1 MKAGDRLVLPRD
13 LIISAP
19 SSLSAETQ
27 ARLGATAEERIVT
40 RPHSRAR
47 SLVIDA
53 DGAAFL
59 EQFRSP
65 STVVEAV
72 LRHAEA
78 SGEPPEAILDAATP
92 MLLRLR
98 EQRFIVVEGELAAAS
113 IEPTLARGAFVG
125 DVEIIRCVHLFEN
138 VEVYEA
144 NRGTAAV
151 ALKILRDGASADS
164 LEMLEREAAILTH
177 LGGRYAPAL
186 LSRGTFEG
194 RPYLVQSWAGGL
206 PVTAAAAALRDGTP
220 PLSELLALA
229 SSLTAAYAWLHEH
242 DVVHGDVHGGNI
254 RAGADGS
261 ITLLDFGLSRSAA
274 AAHLP
279 APRRGGLADFF
290 EPEYCAAF
298 LNGRPIPAASA
309 ASDQYALA
317 ALVYLLLTGTPR
329 QELSLDRDLWLRQVS
344 AGGMRPFSDPW
355 PALESVLARALDRDP
370 AARFATCSDLRD
382 AFDRAVRE
390 RRQTATPAPA
400 PHAAFLQRVIERYVP
415 NGVLPGREVID
426 GIRGPRCSFNYGAA
440 GIAWFLYRLATLRGD
455 ARLLAAADVWC
466 AHAQARSREEGAFA
480 SAEVRITPETVGELS
495 PFHYVSGLH
504 LTQAL
509 VARAMGDDQR
519 THQSAR
525 AFAAACSALGES
537 PDLTL
542 GWGSVLLGCA
552 TLVDALPDP
561 FTAPVVPLGNRAAAA
576 MTAWLSEREGTDPNV
591 RWLGLAHGWA
601 GFLYALLRWSEA
613 SGAELPLV
621 ARQRLQWLGN
631 AGRRSGDA
639 ISWPYGPGEGPA
651 DRIAHTGWCHGSAG
665 YVLLWTLADEL
676 LGGGFLALARGA
688 AAHLRASLARDRNAN
703 GSLCCGF
710 AGQGYALLALHRR
723 TGEREPLALAEELC
737 GRAIACAPNTNRP
750 DSLYKG
756 DPGIAL
762 LVEELARPALACM
775 PLVESERWGRYA
787 D

>member
-13 LIISAP
+13 LIISFP
-19 SSLSAETQ
+19 SSLSTETQ
-27 ARLGATAEERIVT
+27 VRLNATAEERVVT

-53 DGAAFL
+53 DAAVFL

-78 SGEPPEAILDAATP
+78 SGEPPEAILEAATP

-98 EQRFIVVEGELAAAS
+98 QQQFIVVEGELAAAP
-113 IEPTLARGAFVG
+113 IEATLAPGAFVDG
-125 DVEIIRCVHLFEN
+125 VAVLRCVHLFEN
-138 VEVYEA
+138 VEVYQA
-144 NRGTAAV
+144 NHGTDAV
-151 ALKILRDGASADS
+151 ALKILRGGASADS

-206 PVTAAAAALRDGTP
+206 PVTAAAAALRDGTSP
-220 PLSELLALA
+220 SPALLALA
-229 SSLTAAYAWLHEH
+229 SKLIAAYAWLHEH
-242 DVVHGDVHGGNI
+242 GVVHGDVHGGNI
-254 RAGADGS
+254 RAGAHGS

-274 AAHLP
+274 ASHLP
-279 APRRGGLADFF
+279 TPRRGGLADFF
-290 EPEYCAAF
+290 EPEYCASF
-298 LNGRPIPAASA
+298 LHGRPVPAASA

-329 QELSLDRDLWLRQVS
+329 QELSLDRDMWLRQVS
-344 AGGMRPFSDPW
+344 AGGMRPFPDPW
-355 PALESVLARALDRDP
+355 PAMERVLARALDRDP
-370 AARFATCSDLRD
+370 AARFATCDEFRD

-390 RRQTATPAPA
+390 RRRPATPAPA
-400 PHAAFLQRVIERYVP
+400 PDAAFLQRVIERYVP
-415 NGVLPGREVID
+415 DGAPPDRDVLAR
-426 GIRGPRCSFNYGAA
+426 IRAPRCSFNYGAA

-466 AHAQARSREEGAFA
+466 AHAHAASHEEGAFA

-504 LTQAL
+504 LTRAL
-509 VARAMGDDQR
+509 VAHAMGDDFR
-519 THQSAR
+519 TRQSAR
-525 AFAAACSALGES
+525 AFAAVCSNLRES

-552 TLVDALPDP
+552 TLVEALPEP
-561 FTAPVVPLGNRAAAA
+561 FTAPLFRLGNRAAAA
-576 MTAWLSEREGTDPNV
+576 MTAWLAEREMADPQV
-591 RWLGLAHGWA
+591 RWLGSAHGWA
-601 GFLYALLRWSEA
+601 GFLYALLRWSQA
-613 SGAELPLV
+613 SGAEISHV
-621 ARQRLQWLGN
+621 VRQRLEALGD

-639 ISWPYGPGEGPA
+639 IAWPYGPGPEA
-651 DRIAHTGWCHGSAG
+651 SDRIAQTGWCHGSAG
-665 YVLLWTLADEL
+665 YVLLWILADEV
-676 LGGGFLALARGA
+676 LGGGFLPLARGA
-688 AAHLRASLARDRNAN
+688 AAHLRASLGRDRNAN

-723 TGEREPLALAEELC
+723 TGESESLALAAELC

-762 LVEELARPALACM
+762 LVEELARPALASM
-775 PLVESERWGRYA
+775 PLIESEKWGRHA
-787 D
+787 H